1 MGALRRRDVLGKL
14 SALSAPPPPP
24 SPTSARIP
32 AQLWVLLTAVVAFGL
47 AHSAFFL
54 LPKFLELELHAD
66 PAQIG
71 LYVSV
76 TWFAN
81 VAFVPLVGLWVDER
95 GRLPLAVAGAAGL
108 VATCGG
114 FLALAGLGPYLLALR
129 IAHGFAFTAFF
140 VATSTLAAD
149 LAPPE
154 SLGRVL
160 GYYGSGWVFTNA
172 AAPALG
178 EWLAGSAGW
187 PWVFGAATALALL
200 SLVLL
205 AFVREHRHTPAGV
218 DVAVPGL
225 AAVLERPRFVRLCAV
240 SALAGITFAAMF
252 TFHQPFAL
260 SLGIRRVSD
269 FFVAYSAAAVVVRG
283 PFGGWADRT
292 GRMRV
297 AGIALVSYGLAAL
310 AMTELE
316 SLGLVCTGA
325 LFGVAHGLFYPALSA
340 AAIEGAP
347 SNLRGKVTALFNG
360 AFNAGFS
367 LGSFALGHVA
377 ARFGYPPVF
386 GLACVCSIAALGL
399 LPRRAPEE
407 DAG

>member
-1 MGALRRRDVLGKL
+1 
-14 SALSAPPPPP
+14 
-24 SPTSARIP
+24 
-32 AQLWVLLTAVVAFGL
+32 VLLTAVVAFGL

-66 PAQIG
+66 PSQIG
-71 LYVSV
+71 LYVAV

-81 VAFVPLVGLWVDER
+81 VALVPFVGLWVDER

-108 VATCGG
+108 AATCGG
-114 FLALAGLGPYLLALR
+114 FLALSGLGPYLLALR
-129 IAHGFAFTAFF
+129 VAHGFAFTAFF

-154 SLGRVL
+154 NLGQVL

-172 AAPALG
+172 AAPAVG
-178 EWLAGSAGW
+178 EWLADRAGW

-205 AFVREHRHTPAGV
+205 ALVREHRHPPLAEDMT
-218 DVAVPGL
+218 VPGL
-225 AAVLERPRFVRLCAV
+225 GAVLERPRFARVCAI
-240 SALAGITFAAMF
+240 SALAGVTFAAMF

-260 SLGIRRVSD
+260 SLGIHRVSD

-283 PFGGWADRT
+283 PFGGWADRA

-297 AGIALVSYGLAAL
+297 AGIALVTYGLSAL

-325 LFGVAHGLFYPALSA
+325 VFGVAHGLFYPSLSA

-347 SNLRGKVTALFNG
+347 SNLRGKLTALFNG

-367 LGSFALGHVA
+367 LGSFALGYAA
-377 ARFGYPPVF
+377 ARFGYPAVF
-386 GLACVCSIAALGL
+386 GLACVCSVAALGL
-399 LPRRAPEE
+399 LFGRAPEE
-407 DAG
+407 DTG